1 MASISLL
8 ITSVLMAITC
18 CYATNKFSLKNAALE
33 AHNALRDRHNV
44 NPVRWDATLAR
55 HAQNWAN
62 QCYWGHSDDRRP
74 YHDHCGENIGYG
86 QPSISAAINE
96 WYKLEIGNYDF
107 QDGESWNGE
116 EVRHFTQ
123 VVWEET
129 TRIGCAEAYCE
140 DMNGYYYVCNY
151 YPPGNKRSAYVQNV
165 LPVAYDQK

>member
-1 MASISLL
+1 MVVSIILLTFMAMS
-8 ITSVLMAITC
+8 C
-18 CYATNKFSLKNAALE
+18 CSAAKFNLKNAALE
-33 AHNALRDRHNV
+33 THNALRDRHHV
-44 NPVRWDATLAR
+44 NPVRWDTTLAR

-74 YHDHCGENIGYG
+74 YHDHCGENIGYD
-86 QPSISAAINE
+86 QSSISTAINE

-123 VVWEET
+123 IVWEET
-129 TRIGCAEAYCE
+129 TRIGCAEAYCD

-151 YPPGNKRSAYVQNV
+151 YPPGNRRSAYVQNV
-165 LPVAYDQK
+165 LPVVAYDQK

>member
-1 MASISLL
+1 MVVSIILLTFMA
-8 ITSVLMAITC
+8 MFC
-18 CYATNKFSLKNAALE
+18 CSAAKFNLKNAALKT
-33 AHNALRDRHNV
+33 HNALRDRHHV
-44 NPVRWDATLAR
+44 NPVRWDTTLAR

-86 QPSISAAINE
+86 QSSISAAINE

-129 TRIGCAEAYCE
+129 TRIGCAEAYCD
-140 DMNGYYYVCNY
+140 DMDGYYYVCNY
-151 YPPGNKRSAYVQNV
+151 YPPGNRRSAYVQNV